1 MCMASIMI
9 VINIALHHEN
19 RLTPVDRV
27 TMRIKTAC
35 KLVCNPKMTTV
46 LFLLLKMF
54 VVSDPGR

>member
-46 LFLLLKMF
+46 LLPIVKN
-54 VVSDPGR
+54 VRCI